1 MKEHTNSWPEFA
13 GKTFIVTGGGKGLGR
28 GIVRAL
34 MANGARVAVVGRDL
48 AASRD
53 AANGVQGEAEAIAA
67 DVSVPADCDRI
78 VEVAYARFGAV
89 DGVVNNAAW
98 FAVAPLIEVT
108 PEQAARMI
116 DTNLKG
122 PLFLSKAYAANVF
135 ERGATGAIVNISS
148 IAGARPAL
156 GCGLYSTAKAGLDML
171 TRCMALEWTPRGVRV
186 NGVAPGHIETDGVRA
201 DFEAGRLD
209 EAKMVAAIPARRIA
223 QPSDIAEAVLFLLSD
238 RARHVTGATLAVD
251 GGEGM

>member
-1 MKEHTNSWPEFA
+1 MEERTSSWSEFA

-34 MANGARVAVVGRDL
+34 MANGAKVVIVGRDL
-48 AASRD
+48 TAARE
-53 AANGVQGEAEAIAA
+53 AARGGEAEAIAA
-67 DVSVPADCDRI
+67 DVSSPADCDRI
-78 VEVAYARFGAV
+78 VEAAYARFGAV
-89 DGVVNNAAW
+89 DGLVNNAAW
-98 FAVAPLIEVT
+98 FTVAPLIEAT

-122 PLFLSKAYAANVF
+122 PLFLSKAYAAKVF
-135 ERGATGAIVNISS
+135 ERGATGVIVNISS

-156 GCGLYSTAKAGLDML
+156 GCGLYSTAKAGLNML
-171 TRCMALEWTPRGVRV
+171 TRSMALEWTPQGVRV
-186 NGVAPGHIETDGVRA
+186 NGIAPGHIETDGVRA

-223 QPSDIAEAVLFLLSD
+223 QPGDIAEAVLFLLSD
-238 RARHVTGATLAVD
+238 RSAHVTGAMLTVD
-251 GGEGM
+251 GGESM

>member
-1 MKEHTNSWPEFA
+1 MEERTSSWSEFA

-34 MANGARVAVVGRDL
+34 MANGAKVVIVGRDL
-48 AASRD
+48 AAARE
-53 AANGVQGEAEAIAA
+53 AARGGEAEAIAA
-67 DVSVPADCDRI
+67 DVSSPADCDRI
-78 VEVAYARFGAV
+78 VEAAYARFGAV
-89 DGVVNNAAW
+89 DGLVNNAAW
-98 FAVAPLIEVT
+98 FAVVPLIEGT
-108 PEQAARMI
+108 PEQTSRMI

-122 PLFLSKAYAANVF
+122 PLFLSKAYARKVF
-135 ERGATGAIVNISS
+135 ECGATGAIVNISS
-148 IAGARPAL
+148 IAGARPAM

-171 TRCMALEWTPRGVRV
+171 TRCMALEWTPRGLRV

-223 QPSDIAEAVLFLLSD
+223 QPGDIAEAVLFLLSD
-238 RARHVTGATLAVD
+238 RARHVTGATLTVD